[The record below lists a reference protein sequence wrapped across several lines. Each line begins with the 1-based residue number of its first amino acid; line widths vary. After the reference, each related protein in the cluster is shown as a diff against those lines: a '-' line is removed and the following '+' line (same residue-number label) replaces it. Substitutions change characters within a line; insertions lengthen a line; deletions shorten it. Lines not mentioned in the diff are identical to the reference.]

1 MRANGREQGL
11 AVPAV
16 ADLVFLAKA
25 DTKQLV
31 GFRKPRVEYC
41 SPNFIVVVN
50 QSTGHLQSSH
60 SVSRGRALVRVPY
73 QINIERWNKHR
84 LRIDLEESQEF
95 TIPVDR
101 ALQAAF
107 NGRAEDPQLFLHFIN
122 KERLSLNGLDELG
135 DGGICAN
142 SLAATFDELGR
153 PLGSAAIMEVI
164 AESG

>member
-1 MRANGREQGL
+1 M
-11 AVPAV
+11 
-16 ADLVFLAKA
+16 
-25 DTKQLV
+25 
-31 GFRKPRVEYC
+31 
-41 SPNFIVVVN
+41 
-50 QSTGHLQSSH
+50 
-60 SVSRGRALVRVPY
+60 RVPY

-107 NGRAEDPQLFLHFIN
+107 NGRAEDLQLFLYFIN

-142 SLAATFDELGR
+142 SLAATFDEVSFVFIHQSLR
-153 PLGSAAIMEVI
+153 
-164 AESG
+164 